1 MRVSHL
7 VIVLHKNSQENL
19 YTVQENT
26 PITKGSADYY
36 FLNNL
41 RAGLFKLRNQAV
53 DSKYVWVIL
62 NNKLLKADVD
72 YSVTTDKNFVKL
84 VVSLSQGDRIE
95 VLHFGNPN
103 CYYKIWF

>member
-1 MRVSHL
+1 MSDPLFALEVHRPKL
-7 VIVLHKNSQENL
+7 VQEWEYSISNSTAQKFQENHSTL
-19 YTVQENT
+19 RKH
-26 PITKGSADYY
+26 PTKGSADYY

-41 RAGLFKLRNQAV
+41 RAGLFKLRTQAV

-84 VVSLSQGDRIE
+84 VKPLS
-95 VLHFGNPN
+95 
-103 CYYKIWF
+103 